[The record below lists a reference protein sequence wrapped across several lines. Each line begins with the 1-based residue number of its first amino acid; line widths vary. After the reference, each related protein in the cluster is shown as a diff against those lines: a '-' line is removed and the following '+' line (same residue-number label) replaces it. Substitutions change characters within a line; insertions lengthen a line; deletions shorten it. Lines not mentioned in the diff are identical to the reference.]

1 VSIQTLGP
9 KGAIDRFDECVRV
22 HGSAELPNFRPL
34 NAGWLLQYP
43 AKYTIHA
50 KGSDKT
56 EIPIQGSSKMSHQ
69 KPSRCLFVPIVI
81 LLLVL
86 GMTFGMVWHHHADS
100 SATTCPICHLVIVP
114 LAAGI
119 HVWWVPVPT
128 GTVSEAIY
136 MEPVARSV
144 PRLPARAPPA

>member
-1 VSIQTLGP
+1 LVDSTNGFEFMAARNCSISAHLMQDGSCNTLQS
-9 KGAIDRFDECVRV
+9 ILFVR
-22 HGSAELPNFRPL
+22 
-34 NAGWLLQYP
+34 
-43 AKYTIHA
+43 

-69 KPSRCLFVPIVI
+69 KPFRCIFVPIVI

-119 HVWWVPVPT
+119 HVWWVPVPL

-136 MEPVARSV
+136 MEPVARTV